1 LIPIAKPY
9 LTNAEADEA
18 SRVVLSG
25 WVAQGPKVKEFEE
38 KFAEYTG
45 ARYAVAISNCTAALH
60 LSMIVSEIG
69 AGDEVI
75 CPSMSYIATA
85 NSIRYTGATPVFA
98 EVDPVNFNLD
108 PADAESKITSR
119 TKAIMIAHQ
128 IGMPADIDAFKEICA
143 RHNIK
148 LIEDAACA
156 SGSSYKGKKIGSHSE
171 LVCFSFHPRKVI
183 TTGEGGMIT
192 TSNEKLRDRLKLLR
206 QHAMASSS
214 IDRHNTSSALS
225 EDHVELGYNY
235 RMTDIQAAVG
245 IVQLSRLDEIVME
258 RRNIAANFIRNLS
271 DIKWLMMPEEKEG
284 FFTNYQSFAVRV
296 HNDSPVSRDELMLR
310 LGEKGISTRR
320 GVMTAHRETAYKDLY
335 SKLSLP
341 VSESASDNSLM
352 LPIFVPMLK
361 DDIGK
366 IIERVRGI
374 FRET

>member
-1 LIPIAKPY
+1 MIPIAKPY

-361 DDIGK
+361 EDIGK

>member
-1 LIPIAKPY
+1 MIPIAKPY

-128 IGMPADIDAFKEICA
+128 IGMPADIDAFNEICA

-361 DDIGK
+361 DDNGK

>member
-1 LIPIAKPY
+1 
-9 LTNAEADEA
+9 
-18 SRVVLSG
+18 
-25 WVAQGPKVKEFEE
+25 
-38 KFAEYTG
+38 
-45 ARYAVAISNCTAALH
+45 
-60 LSMIVSEIG
+60 MIVSGIG
-69 AGDEVI
+69 DGDEVI

-108 PADAESKITSR
+108 PADAESRITFR
-119 TKAIMIAHQ
+119 TKAILIAHQ
-128 IGMPADIDAFKEICA
+128 IGMPADIDAFRKICEK
-143 RHNIK
+143 HKIM

-156 SGSSYKGKKIGSHSE
+156 SGSSYMGKKIGSHSE

-214 IDRHNTSSALS
+214 IDRHNASGKLS
-225 EDHVELGYNY
+225 EDHVEIGYNY

-245 IVQLSRLDEIVME
+245 IVQLSRLDEIVKE
-258 RRNIAANFIRNLS
+258 RRNIAAEFISNLS
-271 DIKWLMMPEEKEG
+271 DIEWLMMPEENEG

-296 HNDSPVSRDELMLR
+296 KKDSPVSRDELMLR
-310 LGEKGISTRR
+310 LAENGISTRR
-320 GVMTAHRETAYKDLY
+320 GVMTAHRETAYKDLF

-341 VSESASDNSLM
+341 VSENASDNSLM
-352 LPIFVPMLK
+352 LPIFVPMSK

-366 IIERVRGI
+366 IIEEVRNI
-374 FRET
+374 FREA

>member
-1 LIPIAKPY
+1 MIPIAKPY

-366 IIERVRGI
+366 IIEGVREI

>member
-1 LIPIAKPY
+1 MIPIAKPY

-108 PADAESKITSR
+108 PEDAESKITSR

>member
-1 LIPIAKPY
+1 MIPIAKPY

-60 LSMIVSEIG
+60 LCMIVSGIG
-69 AGDEVI
+69 DGDEVI

-108 PADAESKITSR
+108 PEDAESKITSR

-214 IDRHNTSSALS
+214 IDRHNTSSAFS

-258 RRNIAANFIRNLS
+258 RRNIAAEFISNLS
-271 DIKWLMMPEEKEG
+271 DIEWLMMPEENEG

>member
-1 LIPIAKPY
+1 MIPIAKPY

-108 PADAESKITSR
+108 PEDAESKITSR

-320 GVMTAHRETAYKDLY
+320 GVMTAHRETAYKDLF

-341 VSESASDNSLM
+341 VSENASDNSLM
-352 LPIFVPMLK
+352 LPIFVPMSK

-366 IIERVRGI
+366 IIEEVRNI
-374 FRET
+374 FKEA

>member
-1 LIPIAKPY
+1 MIPIAKPY

-108 PADAESKITSR
+108 PEDAESKITSR

-366 IIERVRGI
+366 IIEGVREI

>member
-1 LIPIAKPY
+1 MIPIAKPY

-128 IGMPADIDAFKEICA
+128 IGMPADIDAFNEICA

>member
-1 LIPIAKPY
+1 MIPIAKPY

-108 PADAESKITSR
+108 PEDAESKITSR

-245 IVQLSRLDEIVME
+245 IVPLSRLDEIVME

>member
-1 LIPIAKPY
+1 MIPIAKPY

-361 DDIGK
+361 DDNGK

>member
-1 LIPIAKPY
+1 MIPIAKPY

-108 PADAESKITSR
+108 PEDAESKITSR

-214 IDRHNTSSALS
+214 IDRHNTSGALS

>member
-1 LIPIAKPY
+1 MIPIAKPY
-9 LTNAEADEA
+9 LTTAEADEA
-18 SRVVLSG
+18 ARAVMSG
-25 WVAQGPKVKEFEE
+25 WVAQGPRVIEFEE

-45 ARYAVAISNCTAALH
+45 ARFAVAVSNCTAALH
-60 LSMIVSEIG
+60 LCMIVSGIG
-69 AGDEVI
+69 DGDEVI

-108 PADAESKITSR
+108 PADAESRITSR
-119 TKAIMIAHQ
+119 TKAILIAHQ
-128 IGMPADIDAFKEICA
+128 IGMPADIDAFRKICEK
-143 RHNIK
+143 HKIM

-156 SGSSYKGKKIGSHSE
+156 SGSSYMGKKIGSHSE

-214 IDRHNTSSALS
+214 IDRHNASGKLS
-225 EDHVELGYNY
+225 EDHVEIGYNY

-245 IVQLSRLDEIVME
+245 IVQLSRLDEIVKE
-258 RRNIAANFIRNLS
+258 RRNIAAEFISNLS
-271 DIKWLMMPEEKEG
+271 DIEWLMMPEEKEG

-296 HNDSPVSRDELMLR
+296 KKDSPVSRDELMLR
-310 LGEKGISTRR
+310 LTENGISTRR

-335 SKLSLP
+335 SNLSLL
-341 VSESASDNSLM
+341 VSENASDNSLM
-352 LPIFVPMLK
+352 LPIFVPMSK

-366 IIERVRGI
+366 IIEEVRKI
-374 FRET
+374 FRNA

>member
-108 PADAESKITSR
+108 PEDAESKITSR

-366 IIERVRGI
+366 IIEGVREI

>member
-361 DDIGK
+361 EDIGK

>member
-9 LTNAEADEA
+9 LTTEEADEA
-18 SRVVLSG
+18 ARAVMSG
-25 WVAQGPKVKEFEE
+25 WVAQGPKVIEFE
-38 KFAEYTG
+38 KLFAEYTG
-45 ARYAVAISNCTAALH
+45 ARYAVAVSNCTAALH
-60 LSMIVSEIG
+60 LCMIVSGIG
-69 AGDEVI
+69 PGDEVI

-98 EVDPVNFNLD
+98 EADPVNFNLD
-108 PADAESKITSR
+108 PADTESKITSR
-119 TKAIMIAHQ
+119 TKAVLLAHQ
-128 IGMPADIDAFKEICA
+128 IGMPADIDAFREICA
-143 RHNIK
+143 KHNIM

-192 TSNEKLRDRLKLLR
+192 TSNEKMRDRLKLLR

-214 IDRHNTSSALS
+214 IDRHNASGALS

-235 RMTDIQAAVG
+235 RMTDIQAAIG
-245 IVQLSRLDEIVME
+245 IVQLARLDEIVME
-258 RRNIAANFIRNLS
+258 RRNIAAEFIRNLNG
-271 DIKWLMMPEEKEG
+271 IKWLMMPEEKDG
-284 FFTNYQSFAVRV
+284 FITNYQSFAVRV
-296 HNDSPVSRDELMLR
+296 HKDSPVSRDQLMFK

-320 GVMTAHRETAYKDLY
+320 GVMTAHRETAYKDLF

-341 VSESASDNSLM
+341 VSENASDNSLM
-352 LPIFVPMLK
+352 LPIFVPMSK

-366 IIERVRGI
+366 IIEEVRNI
-374 FRET
+374 FKEA